1 MPSCVAGGV
10 KRIASMAVLG
20 AMALSACT
28 QATRDQVTRDAAKTA
43 IRPVV
48 AQQFPGV
55 PLDPAIDCIIDNAQ
69 SRELL
74 SLAADSVTGA
84 TASTTQIVANI
95 ASRPETLRCLAT
107 DGLSAFLR

>member
-1 MPSCVAGGV
+1 MRVAPAILTGV
-10 KRIASMAVLG
+10 V
-20 AMALSACT
+20 ALSACT

-55 PLDPAIDCIIDNAQ
+55 PLDPAIDCIIDNANA
-69 SRELL
+69 RELL

-84 TASTTQIVANI
+84 TASTAQIVGNI
-95 ASRPETLRCLAT
+95 ASRPETITCLAT
-107 DGLSAFLR
+107 DGLAAFLR